1 MKNYTQALRE
11 VKCAYTEKNHFSLD
25 VNTAIL
31 EALILNFR
39 AKGIKYFGPLKTK
52 NIKFSFIPFVPRL
65 TNINFLLTISI
76 RYQEKRL
83 REDMTTKGKML

>member
-11 VKCAYTEKNHFSLD
+11 VKCAYTEKNHFSLE

-31 EALILNFR
+31 DELILNFR

-52 NIKFSFIPFVPRL
+52 KIKFLLIPFVPRL

-83 REDMTTKGKML
+83 

>member
-1 MKNYTQALRE
+1 MKNYTRALRE
-11 VKCAYTEKNHFSLD
+11 VKCAYTEKNHFSLE

-39 AKGIKYFGPLKTK
+39 SKGIKYFGPLKTK

-65 TNINFLLTISI
+65 TNIKNYFLLTISI
-76 RYQEKRL
+76 QYQEKRL
-83 REDMTTKGKML
+83 